1 LRILWNEIKLS
12 MIVLQL
18 MRIKYKEIR
27 VFKTDLQDKM
37 IRLQYI
43 FMTFITSD
51 TVIILFLKIFT

>member
-1 LRILWNEIKLS
+1 

>member
-1 LRILWNEIKLS
+1 LWNEIKLS

>member
-1 LRILWNEIKLS
+1 

-18 MRIKYKEIR
+18 MRIKYKEIW
-27 VFKTDLQDKM
+27 VFKTDLQDKT

-43 FMTFITSD
+43 FMTLIISD